1 MTDLSRATLFIR
13 VNGEDEP
20 LRARSVEGLLAEK
33 EIPADMRG
41 IAVALNGRVVPR
53 AEWRETAA
61 SETFGRRSSGY
72 RASLSH
78 HFSRPAG
85 RARSRSRLRP

>member
-53 AEWRETAA
+53 AEWRETPL
-61 SETFGRRSSGY
+61 
-72 RASLSH
+72 RAGDAIEIVL
-78 HFSRPAG
+78 
-85 RARSRSRLRP
+85 ARQGG